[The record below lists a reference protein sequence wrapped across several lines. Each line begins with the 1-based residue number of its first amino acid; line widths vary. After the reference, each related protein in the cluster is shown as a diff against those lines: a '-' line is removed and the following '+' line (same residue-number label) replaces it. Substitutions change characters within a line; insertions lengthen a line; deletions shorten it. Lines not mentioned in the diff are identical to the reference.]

1 LVTRRRTGSRLVT
14 GRRGNPTADRLVEAA
29 KTAHTELGE
38 VVLDLAQL
46 QRRLA
51 VVRSQLGY
59 AVTMYDSGAVIELP
73 DEDEER

>member
-1 LVTRRRTGSRLVT
+1 VT

-59 AVTMYDSGAVIELP
+59 AVTMYDSGAVIETAGRGRGAMSRPTLTIGT
-73 DEDEER
+73 